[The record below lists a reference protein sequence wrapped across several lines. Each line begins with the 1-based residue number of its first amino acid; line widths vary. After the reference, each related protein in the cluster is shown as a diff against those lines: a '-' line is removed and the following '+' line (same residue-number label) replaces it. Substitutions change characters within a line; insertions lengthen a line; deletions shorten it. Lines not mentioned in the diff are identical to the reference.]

1 METRVLQLAR
11 PRGRRGASL
20 AGAAAAVAAAVAGS
34 VVLEGRALADPT
46 KTECFTTSQNGQE
59 LQHAGK
65 LRAAREQFVTC
76 AAASCPDLVRADCAA
91 HLEEV
96 QRAQPSIVFEVKDP
110 AGADLSA
117 VQVSVDGAV
126 LVTQLD
132 GRPIDMDPGNHQFRF
147 EVAGAPAV
155 EKPLLIREGEK
166 DRHERIVIAR
176 PLRTASVAPSVAPIP
191 TERGAD
197 GGTQRLLG
205 WVAGGVG
212 VVGVGVGAAFGL
224 AASSKWSQAKY
235 DCGTGCPSTSPAQ
248 SEKST
253 AEGDATA
260 STVAFAVGGATLVAG
275 VVLLLTAPTGREEH
289 APSVAV
295 SLAPT
300 VGRSGAG
307 ALVSVRY

>member
-1 METRVLQLAR
+1 M
-11 PRGRRGASL
+11 
-20 AGAAAAVAAAVAGS
+20 
-34 VVLEGRALADPT
+34 LEGLALADPT
-46 KTECFTTSQNGQE
+46 KAECFTSSENGQE

-91 HLEEV
+91 HLEELH
-96 QRAQPSIVFEVKDP
+96 RAQPSIVFEVKDP

-126 LVTQLD
+126 VATQLD

-147 EVAGAPAV
+147 EIAGAPVV
-155 EKPLLIREGEK
+155 EEPLQIREGEK
-166 DRHERIVIAR
+166 GRHERIVIAR
-176 PLRTASVAPSVAPIP
+176 PLPTSSVAPIP

-197 GGTQRLLG
+197 GGTQRLLA

-224 AASSKWSQAKY
+224 LASSKWSQAKN
-235 DCGTGCPSTSPAQ
+235 DCGTGCASASPAQ
-248 SEKST
+248 SERST
-253 AEGDATA
+253 AEGEATV
-260 STVAFAVGGATLVAG
+260 STVAFAVGGATLAAG
-275 VVLLLTAPTGREEH
+275 VVLLLTAPKTREEH
-289 APSVAV
+289 APAVAV
-295 SLAPT
+295 SVAPT

-307 ALVSVRY
+307 ALVSVSY

>member
-1 METRVLQLAR
+1 VLL
-11 PRGRRGASL
+11 GRRSTSL
-20 AGAAAAVAAAVAGS
+20 AGFAAALATAIAGS

-46 KTECFTTSQNGQE
+46 KAECFTSSENGQE

-65 LRAAREQFVTC
+65 LRTARERFVRC
-76 AAASCPDLVRADCAA
+76 AAASCPDVVRADCAA
-91 HLEEV
+91 HIDEV
-96 QRAQPSIVFEVKDP
+96 NRAQPSIVFEVKDP

-132 GRPIDMDPGNHQFRF
+132 GRPIDIDPGNHQFRF

-155 EKPLLIREGEK
+155 EKSLLIREGEK

-176 PLRTASVAPSVAPIP
+176 PLRTASVAPSVAPLP
-191 TERGAD
+191 TETGAEAGAD
-197 GGTQRLLG
+197 GRTQRLLG

-212 VVGVGVGAAFGL
+212 VLGVGVGAAFGL
-224 AASSKWSQAKY
+224 AASSKWSQAKS
-235 DCGTGCPSTSPAQ
+235 DCGTGCLSTDPAQ

-260 STVAFAVGGATLVAG
+260 STVAFAIGGAALAAG
-275 VVLLLTAPTGREEH
+275 VVLLLTAPRAREEH

-295 SLAPT
+295 SLTPT